1 LAEVISSRSLVHPS
15 RSLSFFFSN
24 TRSPHTELQ
33 HRIWQLSLNSR
44 LHLCPLPNPL
54 HNVLDIGCG
63 TGAWAI
69 EFAEAHPDTR
79 VIGVDL
85 SPIQPN
91 VVPPN
96 VEFIVDDMT
105 APWIFDHK
113 FDYIHSRAITIGVK
127 DWELLINEVW
137 RYLEPG
143 GWVEFQEYHAPF
155 LSDDGTI
162 ERCPDFERW
171 NMEFLE
177 AARKAGTTLDAIL
190 QAPGLLDKRG
200 FVGVDTA
207 STKWP
212 VGPWAKGRREKR
224 IGDLCLR
231 VGGTDRC
238 AGVELLTL
246 CSPGC
251 CERAR
256 GSEYENVHQSPGMEP

>member
-1 LAEVISSRSLVHPS
+1 MANL
-15 RSLSFFFSN
+15 
-24 TRSPHTELQ
+24 TELQ

-44 LHLCPLPNPL
+44 LHLSPLPNPL
-54 HNVLDIGCG
+54 RNVLDIGCG
-63 TGAWAI
+63 TGAWVI

-85 SPIQPN
+85 SPIQPS

-155 LSDDGTI
+155 VSDDGTI

-190 QAPGLLDKRG
+190 QAPGLLEKRG

-212 VGPWAKGRREKR
+212 VGPWAKGKREKR

-231 VGGTDRC
+231 VGRI
-238 AGVELLTL
+238 
-246 CSPGC
+246 
-251 CERAR
+251 
-256 GSEYENVHQSPGMEP
+256 N